1 MASICF
7 ANGNEGDTIQTA
19 TGLKIVILKH
29 GKGNSFHD
37 GDKIKVHFEAKLS
50 NGEYVES
57 TKMAGMAF
65 RFLKGDQNVIE
76 GWNEAFN
83 YLREGDEALVIVP
96 AHLGYG
102 DVGLLEPGTSNNYM
116 IPPGETAVFEINKIT
131 LVKPGKENDM
141 RTVTAASAKR

>member
-1 MASICF
+1 M
-7 ANGNEGDTIQTA
+7 
-19 TGLKIVILKH
+19 ILKH

-50 NGEYVES
+50 NGDYVES

-83 YLREGDEALVIVP
+83 YLREGDEAIVIVP

-102 DVGLLEPGTSNNYM
+102 EVGLLEPGTTDVYM
-116 IPPGETAVFEINKIT
+116 IPPGELTYFEINKIT
-131 LVKPGKENDM
+131 LVKPGKENEM
-141 RTVTAASAKR
+141 RTVSTASTRR